1 MHQDVSTMRYNALA
15 KLGEIGTVRIPDWHE
30 VRRNSDNWKKRQL
43 ENVDLS
49 KVSGRLQYHRIQKGV
64 SCSEL
69 DKHLGFTKGS
79 YRRSFES
86 PAHEPSDLEKV
97 RKICEYLHVSEEEVL
112 DDYLRFLD
120 SDFSAA
126 LLSTRK
132 RLGYTQKK
140 MAERIGVNRSV
151 YRDWEKGRKAP
162 GRGSWAKIEGVLNE

>member
-1 MHQDVSTMRYNALA
+1 MRQDVSTMRYNALA
-15 KLGEIGTVRIPDWHE
+15 KLVEIGTVRIPDWHE

-49 KVSGRLQYHRIQKGV
+49 KVSGRLQYHRIQNGV

-86 PAHEPSDLEKV
+86 PAHEPSDLGKIK
-97 RKICEYLHVSEEEVL
+97 RICEYLHINKEEVF
-112 DDYLRFLD
+112 DDYLCFLD
-120 SDFSAA
+120 SDFSAT

-132 RLGYTQKK
+132 RLGCTQKE
-140 MAERIGVNRSV
+140 MARLIGVNRSV

-162 GRGSWAKIEGVLNE
+162 GRGSWGKIKGILC